1 MTSTTIVSIITPSF
15 NRADVID
22 ETAQSVFAQ
31 TYPYWEWMIVE
42 DGSTD
47 SSWEVLEKY
56 AAKDKRVRIM
66 KRERNPK
73 GACPCRNIGV
83 EFCVGNYVLFLDT
96 DDLLE
101 PFCLEQ
107 RVKAMEDNPELD
119 FSIFP
124 SLMFRYKPF
133 DLNLWW
139 NIDKPQSE
147 LVRQFHQDAIC
158 QGTGVLWKKES
169 FIRIGQWDEQLHLW
183 QDIDLFLRA
192 YIQNY
197 QYKKFFNLLPDL
209 HNRTMETS
217 LSRGNFLAIEKQE
230 SRIIV
235 IKRAVDLL
243 NQLGK
248 QEYKREARF
257 MLVEIISGLV
267 RTKKYSL
274 ADKLTGWGREQEVLL
289 PEEIKAVKWLK
300 YIYQLKLYK
309 FNFGKKFILKMNRL
323 FIAERTL
330 GVLPFKEQ

>member
-1 MTSTTIVSIITPSF
+1 MSSTIIVSIITPSF

-22 ETAQSVFAQ
+22 ETAQSIFAQ
-31 TYPYWEWMIVE
+31 SYPHWEWMIVD
-42 DGSTD
+42 DGSSD
-47 SSWEVLEKY
+47 SSWEVIEHY
-56 AAKDKRVRIM
+56 AAKDRRVRPM
-66 KRERNPK
+66 KRERKPK
-73 GACPCRNIGV
+73 GACCCRNIGV
-83 EFCVGNYVLFLDT
+83 EYCTGDYVLFLDT

-147 LVRQFHQDAIC
+147 LIRQFHQDAIC

-217 LSRGNFLAIEKQE
+217 LSRGNFLAFEKQE

-235 IKRAVDLL
+235 IQRAVDLL
-243 NQLGK
+243 NQFGK

-274 ADKLTGWGREQEVLL
+274 ANKLIGWGREQEVLL
-289 PEEIKAVKWLK
+289 PEEIKSVKWLK
-300 YIYQLKLYK
+300 KIYQWKLYK
-309 FNFGKKFILKMNRL
+309 FNFGKNFIMKMNQL
-323 FIAERTL
+323 FIADRTL